1 MRKCPLTRSLLIV
14 LCAALGGMCR
24 AAKPEFHWEKMT
36 VTQTPPSQV
45 FARLGLTHF
54 TRLGYTRDGHKK
66 TDPDPTFPAGL
77 TDVVPQD
84 KERILLVRGTDE
96 GLAQFRARVGAMAAQ
111 IATERWHLKLELLP
125 RRDGAADLGDPVEQ
139 DLPSERPTSV
149 ALGEVSGLHLYQL
162 NVHVNPNGTL
172 TLACRVGLPL
182 PAPATPGDAP
192 QAGVPTVLVP
202 TLVWTEAATKTT
214 SPGGTVLFD
223 DLASERQA
231 LRRRVGLP
239 DEPSVTDGSAD
250 YQVRVSVS
258 APLPAAPPFPAL
270 VMPPAPEGTPRP

>member
-1 MRKCPLTRSLLIV
+1 MRKFILIYILL
-14 LCAALGGMCR
+14 AALFTLVAASW

-36 VTQTPPSQV
+36 VTQTTPSQV

-77 TDVVPQD
+77 TDVVPRD
-84 KERILLVRGTDE
+84 KDHVLLVRGTTA
-96 GLAQFRARVGAMAAQ
+96 GLTQFKARVDAVAEQ
-111 IATERWHLKLELLP
+111 IATERWHVKLELRP
-125 RRDGAADLGDPVEQ
+125 KREGAGGLGTPVEQ

-149 ALGEVSGLHLYQL
+149 ALGVVSGLHLYQF

-182 PAPATPGDAP
+182 PAPPVAGETP
-192 QAGVPTVLVP
+192 QVGVPAVLVP
-202 TLVWTEAATKTT
+202 TLVWTDAATKTI
-214 SPGGTVLFD
+214 PLGGTALFD
-223 DLASERQA
+223 DTAVGRQV

-239 DEPSVTDGSAD
+239 DEPPVTDGSTD
-250 YQVRVSVS
+250 YQIRVTVTSPV
-258 APLPAAPPFPAL
+258 AAPEIPL
-270 VMPPAPEGTPRP
+270 APGDAAH